1 MVSIE
6 LTLVQEIEYFKSLLI
21 ENEKVL
27 VQTQGIELWTERL
40 RETVGET
47 NWGTQPFLPSNE
59 KMYESIKEKM
69 KK

>member
-27 VQTQGIELWTERL
+27 VQRQGIELWTERHK
-40 RETVGET
+40 ETVGET
-47 NWGTQPFLPSNE
+47 KWGTQPFLPTNE

>member
-6 LTLVQEIEYFKSLLI
+6 LTLVQEIEYFKTLLI

-27 VQTQGIELWTERL
+27 VQRQGIELWTERHKETV
-40 RETVGET
+40 RETK
-47 NWGTQPFLPSNE
+47 WGTQPFLPTNE